1 MKAAPLPAIVLVA
14 AASMFAAL
22 VRAQENR
29 TITISSDSYA
39 AIAYSPTTG
48 KYTYAYDLRSRSAAE
63 NVALEKCGEDAH
75 LACWVNRGFCALA
88 LGSDKSCWGIGYSYG
103 NGANTD
109 KAKNDALEDCRN
121 RTSGVHIA
129 VVLSSDGQHLWDEKD
144 HITIIDKNGNIYD
157 GHGNRLTPTPSA
169 GASATDEK
177 SPAPK

>member
-63 NVALEKCGEDAH
+63 NVALEKCGEDAPR
-75 LACWVNRGFCALA
+75 LLGEQRVLRAGFGLRQIV
-88 LGSDKSCWGIGYSYG
+88 LGNW
-103 NGANTD
+103 
-109 KAKNDALEDCRN
+109 L
-121 RTSGVHIA
+121 
-129 VVLSSDGQHLWDEKD
+129 
-144 HITIIDKNGNIYD
+144 
-157 GHGNRLTPTPSA
+157 
-169 GASATDEK
+169 
-177 SPAPK
+177 